1 MLFFLSNVAGR
12 IHSPPTPL
20 WRFEY

>member
-1 MLFFLSNVAGR
+1 MFFFLSNVAGR

-20 WRFEY
+20 